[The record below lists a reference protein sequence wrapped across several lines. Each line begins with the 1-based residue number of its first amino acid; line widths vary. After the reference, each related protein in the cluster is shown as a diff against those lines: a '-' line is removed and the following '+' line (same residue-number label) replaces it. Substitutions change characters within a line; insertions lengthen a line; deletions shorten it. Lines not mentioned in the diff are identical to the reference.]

1 MIQVQRIHALNSIP
15 AGGGEYVLYWMQQA
29 QRAEFNHAL
38 EHAACQANALQ
49 QPLVVCFALT
59 SYPEANLRHYRFMLE
74 GLRDVRGQL
83 AKRGIPFCVR
93 RGAPADVVQELARK
107 ASLLVADVGYTRIQ
121 KQWRRDAAGRAAC
134 RMEAVETDVIVP
146 VQEVSDHEEF
156 GARTIRPKIHRILPL
171 YLEPLRKVP
180 VKYPFSGK
188 PPASLSLEDI
198 DAVCAGLKT
207 DASVKPSSRFAGGS
221 HAARKQLSKF
231 IAQHLDEYH
240 ENSSDPVLD
249 ACSHMSPYLH
259 FGQISP
265 LDMALQISESDAPR
279 AAKDACL
286 EQLIVRR
293 ELSMNFCWYNPEYD
307 KYDSLPAWALKTMGE
322 HAKDRREHVYMRE
335 QWEAAATHD
344 PYWNA
349 AQREMVRTG
358 FMHNYMRMYW
368 GKKILE
374 WSRTP
379 EDAFETALHLNN
391 KYELDG
397 RDPNG
402 FAGVSWCFGRHD
414 RAWTE
419 RPVFGKIR
427 CMNANGLKR
436 KFDIEAYVE
445 RWF

>member
-1 MIQVQRIHALNSIP
+1 MIQPQRIQTLNTLP

-29 QRAEFNHAL
+29 QRTEFNHAL
-38 EHAACQANALQ
+38 EHAVRQANDIR
-49 QPLVVCFALT
+49 QPLIVCLALT
-59 SYPEANLRHYRFMLE
+59 SFPEANLRHYKFMLE
-74 GLRDVRGQL
+74 GLREVQARL
-83 AKRGIPFCVR
+83 EKRNIPFCIR
-93 RGAPADVVQELARK
+93 RGEPDDAVAELARK
-107 ASLLVADVGYTRIQ
+107 ASLLVTDVGYTRIQ
-121 KQWRRDAAGRAAC
+121 KQWRRDVAEHVSC

-156 GARTIRPKIHRILPL
+156 GARTIRPKIHRSLPQ
-171 YLEPLRKVP
+171 YLEPLPETAVRH
-180 VKYPFSGK
+180 PFRGK
-188 PPASLSLEDI
+188 PPASVSLEDM
-198 DAVCAGLKT
+198 DAVCKEMKLDG
-207 DASVKPSSRFAGGS
+207 SVRPSSRFTGGS
-221 HAARKQLSKF
+221 SAAQKHLSDF
-231 IAQHLDEYH
+231 ITRYFSEYH
-240 ENSSDPVLD
+240 ENSSDPSLD

-259 FGQISP
+259 FGQMSP
-265 LDMALQISESDAPR
+265 LDIALQISKSGAPR
-279 AAKDACL
+279 AAKDAYL

-307 KYDSLPAWALKTMGE
+307 RFASLPAWALKTLGE
-322 HAKDRREHVYMRE
+322 HAKDKREFVYTRE

-349 AQREMVRTG
+349 AQMEMVKTG

-374 WSRTP
+374 WSRTH
-379 EDAFETALHLNN
+379 EEAYETALYLNN

-436 KFDIEAYVE
+436 KFDIQAYVE
-445 RWF
+445 RWS